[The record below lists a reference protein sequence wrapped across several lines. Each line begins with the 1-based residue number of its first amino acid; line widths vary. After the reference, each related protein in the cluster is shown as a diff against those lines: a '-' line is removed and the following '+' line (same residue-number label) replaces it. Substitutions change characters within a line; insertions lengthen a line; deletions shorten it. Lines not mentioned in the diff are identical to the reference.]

1 MLSNLKRINSL
12 LLCISYLSI
21 SLIFV
26 FRLHSNSFLLLQFLF
41 LRLVGISFIEFHCLL
56 VLDSDSSCCRSCI
69 TQQLQV
75 SSSWCSTSG
84 GQSKVRALVDWY
96 LRVLDQ
102 RQVLWLN
109 VVFVNRLRW
118 SRIQYPLLLPVSL
131 GHKAFDY

>member
-41 LRLVGISFIEFHCLL
+41 LRLVGILFIEFYSLL
-56 VLDSDSSCCRSCI
+56 VLDSDSNYCQSCI
-69 TQQLQV
+69 TRQLQV
-75 SSSWCSTSG
+75 LSNQCSTSG